1 MKLKITIFLL
11 GLLLT
16 GMSWAQTNNDRAG
29 SKPVRSAKSISTFPT
44 SDIQMWCGTGSN
56 QATVV
61 VGWDDAATP
70 IALVW
75 GVRWNGTI
83 TAANA
88 LDSITAY
95 DSRTSYYM
103 SGSLLAEF
111 TYDDGVLNPTSPNNW
126 WCYKINGVW
135 AAGYGSQIMTDGDFM
150 VMSTDC
156 SFDLSTATAATNP
169 NSSTNPVDA
178 SIDTTDI
185 LYWVGQGANRAVLA
199 VNWAEPDTCLAWG
212 IRFDGSI
219 SSVNALDTIQLYDP
233 RMWADHQTWVN
244 DIFFVTDNNDTLKLS
259 PADANLG
266 YNSWWINIDGISGN
280 SDVMVD
286 GTMAKY
292 GDLNSG
298 TGYDE
303 MFGYFMQY
311 AWTKTVVPVPAPATA
326 DTIPGVQD
334 ATIAASDI
342 LYWVGEGQNQAIM
355 AVNWNSP
362 DTCLAWGFRF
372 DGETVTLKQM
382 MDAIDSADSRFSYI
396 PGSWGVDDIRFVAGS
411 DTLRLT
417 PGEGYNYWWSNLN
430 GSAADYSYDLQD
442 IRNNDFVKWGDPTC
456 GIAWAYDWGYPSEI
470 VWTTSVTPVS
480 IPGSVSDH
488 GPYDGAVG
496 TEGCLAIEYS
506 DNRIEGWAEACVVT
520 RGPQDIA
527 SNSNPVSYGS
537 DSDATGACTSNNLS
551 VVSLGDGGS
560 AVLTFGN
567 GYYITNGE
575 GPDFAV
581 FENSF
586 DDFFLELAFVEVS
599 SDGEHF
605 VRFPAVSLTQTE
617 TQIGGMGQVDPTYI
631 YNLAGKYRA
640 GWGTPFDLEEL
651 RGAEG
656 LDIDHVTHV
665 RVVDVVGS
673 IDPEYGSRDSQ
684 GNLIND
690 PYPTNGYS
698 GGFDLDGVAVLHYE
712 RHEGIDEA
720 EETIL
725 SLYPN
730 PARNTISCIVSEQV
744 KEVELFDM
752 TGRRMMAVATNGG
765 NTTLNVSNLPR
776 GIYMLRAGSQAKKV
790 VLK

>member
-103 SGSLLAEF
+103 SGSMLAEF

-212 IRFDGSI
+212 
-219 SSVNALDTIQLYDP
+219 
-233 RMWADHQTWVN
+233 
-244 DIFFVTDNNDTLKLS
+244 
-259 PADANLG
+259 
-266 YNSWWINIDGISGN
+266 
-280 SDVMVD
+280 
-286 GTMAKY
+286 
-292 GDLNSG
+292 
-298 TGYDE
+298 
-303 MFGYFMQY
+303 
-311 AWTKTVVPVPAPATA
+311 
-326 DTIPGVQD
+326 
-334 ATIAASDI
+334 
-342 LYWVGEGQNQAIM
+342 
-355 AVNWNSP
+355 
-362 DTCLAWGFRF
+362 FRF

-456 GIAWAYDWGYPSEI
+456 GIVLAYDWGYPSEI

-496 TEGCLAIEYS
+496 TEGCLAIQYS
-506 DNRIEGWAEACVVT
+506 DNRIKGWAEACVVT